1 MSDINS
7 TQSMWG
13 HPNTALTMNDLF
25 TIHPN
30 LCWYANRCPGKCV
43 TGVGLRWRVVSEM
56 TGWLG
61 SSVVTCPH
69 GQRKA
74 LGRATFC
81 HLLQMAPNINNPL
94 WRGGSVVECSHGQR
108 KTLGRLTST
117 FLYSTLLPAFQNLS
131 SDGFQTS
138 QSNHVKGANVIF

>member
-43 TGVGLRWRVVSEM
+43 TGVGLRWRVVSGM

-74 LGRATFC
+74 LGRATYC
-81 HLLQMAPNINNPL
+81 APNINNPL

-108 KTLGRLTST
+108 KTIGASLLR
-117 FLYSTLLPAFQNLS
+117 FYTLHS
-131 SDGFQTS
+131 SRPSKICPQMGSKRHNQTTLR
-138 QSNHVKGANVIF
+138 APM